1 MSQFGESAQ
10 IGTIQD
16 DVEEFHWLEAH
27 YCYPG
32 GLPVEGTY
40 LATVGDGLQHR
51 GSLNDLGGLCLN
63 YLPAGPVDVEFIPP
77 EDSDT
82 LDTLHKTIKDVLNE
96 ILAEKQAETE
106 QTDARLE
113 GMSALEHGGSLLASA
128 RRGFWNGAVGL
139 IEFVGDTLVT
149 VANIAVYLSPIERL
163 NNLLEAGYKSYQSG
177 DLTEGK
183 WRQSLLDNMKQ
194 EELED
199 LSRLLGFDP
208 GTIDLTRIT
217 EAYEITALIA
227 RDDATLA
234 ILKNFAKDY
243 VGAQSSLDWAEFA
256 GGGVFEIVLAAL
268 LIAFTGGAG
277 LVVQAG
283 SKIRHVSRL
292 RKLGGLFRRLGKAL
306 KRKQLNKKIKVGVD
320 KKTRVEADRLE
331 GPKLTSGKPRKK
343 EEDDAAEP
351 SVVPN
356 KKLGKNGL
364 TKEENDYYRNKINN
378 ARTPGE
384 ANDWR
389 YKRNQTSRKN
399 RGLEPLSRKEWD
411 TKNTRLRANQVRG
424 EEAENGARDAL
435 AEHTGKDLKNNNLA
449 DDSHT
454 PEQKTSADGKT
465 TTRPDSVGDDIV
477 HEHKHFTGEGD
488 QVVYNSKQIDTQ
500 RQGFP
505 DKEHHVT
512 ISSDDPDFA
521 AGKPRPSGPLAKKSN
536 VSYYDMDT
544 RKITHA
550 WDSDKG
556 KWVKINE

>member
-1 MSQFGESAQ
+1 VTELGEGVQ

-16 DVEEFHWLEAH
+16 DVEEFHWLEVH

-40 LATVGDGLQHR
+40 LATDSDGLQHR

-63 YLPAGPVDVEFIPP
+63 YLPAGQVDVEFIPP

-106 QTDARLE
+106 QTEARLE
-113 GMSALEHGGSLLASA
+113 GMSALEQGGSLLASA

-163 NNLLEAGYKSYQSG
+163 NNLLEASYKSYQSG

-208 GTIDLTRIT
+208 STIDLTRIT

-227 RDDATLA
+227 TDDATLA

-292 RKLGGLFRRLGKAL
+292 RKLGGLLSRLGKVL

-320 KKTRVEADRLE
+320 KKTTVEAERLE
-331 GPKLTSGKPRKK
+331 GPKLTSGKPGKR
-343 EEDDAAEP
+343 EDDAAEP

-356 KKLGKNGL
+356 KLSNSQMLELGQEKAKAHAKHVNENWDELKPSQGARKPSTVDVIVTRDGKVFEGYN
-364 TKEENDYYRNKINN
+364 TKKGHPNYED
-378 ARTPGE
+378 
-384 ANDWR
+384 
-389 YKRNQTSRKN
+389 
-399 RGLEPLSRKEWD
+399 PLSKVDDEIKD
-411 TKNTRLRANQVRG
+411 AYDSVPIG
-424 EEAENGARDAL
+424 ERMDNSHGFCAEVSALQKAKCAGADLDGAVSVS
-435 AEHTGKDLKNNNLA
+435 AEVKTGKLIKA
-449 DDSHT
+449 CDSCN
-454 PEQKTSADGKT
+454 PALESLGVVDGV
-465 TTRPDSVGDDIV
+465 R
-477 HEHKHFTGEGD
+477 
-488 QVVYNSKQIDTQ
+488 
-500 RQGFP
+500 
-505 DKEHHVT
+505 
-512 ISSDDPDFA
+512 
-521 AGKPRPSGPLAKKSN
+521 L
-536 VSYYDMDT
+536 M
-544 RKITHA
+544 
-550 WDSDKG
+550 
-556 KWVKINE
+556 